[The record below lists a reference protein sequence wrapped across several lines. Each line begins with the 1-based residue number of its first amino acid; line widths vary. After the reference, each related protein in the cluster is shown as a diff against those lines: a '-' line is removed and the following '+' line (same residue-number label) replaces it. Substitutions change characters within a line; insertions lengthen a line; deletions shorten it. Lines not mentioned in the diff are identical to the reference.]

1 MPIVVGECYGSRT
14 LIDGQSYEVMY
25 KVTGTEDQVAAVEAL
40 KAGTPEATG
49 EYDRGDCQVRLVPD
63 TLDVWD
69 GRVPYAARAMQ
80 AMAWS
85 RPLDVGERTISFTTI
100 GGSQRIYKSLS
111 TSESQ
116 APAGKTA
123 TDHKLAINVSD
134 HGVEGCDIHVGIF
147 EFSITKACPG
157 GTITPQLIAA
167 IRDLCQPTPHVNAA
181 EFFGFQ
187 AGEVLFLG
195 AAGRSRG
202 DAADEITTNFA
213 VDQDEIGIVIGDIAA
228 IDRFAHEY
236 LWVEWERKRDAVSNR
251 MARRPRSAYAEQV
264 YPPGDFDAL
273 VEITA

>member
-100 GGSQRIYKSLS
+100 GGSQRIYKSL
-111 TSESQ
+111 
-116 APAGKTA
+116 A
-123 TDHKLAINVSD
+123 TTQSKARPTEAVKNHKNAINVSD
-134 HGVEGCDIHVGIF
+134 HGVEGTDIRVGIF
-147 EFSITKACPG
+147 EFDICKACPG

-202 DAADEITTNFA
+202 DAADEITTHFA
-213 VDQDEIGIVIGDIAA
+213 VDQPETGILIGDIEA
-228 IDRFAHEY
+228 IDRKAWEY
-236 LWVEWERKRDAVSNR
+236 LWVEFKLERIGTDKT
-251 MARRPRSAYAEQV
+251 RRPWKAYSEQV